1 MEEIDIEESASFLCR
16 YIREKLPSCLERL
29 ETEDTPLPMPEKVL
43 FGVADISRHEQ
54 KVLLAIV
61 PHSIEESE
69 GTVGSAEQNQKF
81 VVGIVCRGRAYD
93 VLIRQMCRYAKA
105 VAEVLRGGWS
115 LGGTVLDVAVNRT
128 DFYPDAGTV
137 EKQMTVA
144 EIEVTVRTEGGMP
157 SETDPFE

>member
-1 MEEIDIEESASFLCR
+1 MEQIGMEKTYDAISQ
-16 YIREKLPSCLERL
+16 YIKNRLPKVLKEAQSD
-29 ETEDTPLPMPEKVL
+29 DTPLPMPEKVL

-115 LGGTVLDVAVNRT
+115 LGGAVLDVAVNRT